1 MFKWLEKKAGEQS
14 LKNVRINTETLIL
27 VSNKADEN
35 IKNTGMSDEMHT
47 KKVIS
52 AQESLLEDMKLA
64 IANGMSVQQVE
75 GVVAEVKSKYD
86 LSKGVEMAIENVFRY
101 LK

>member
-1 MFKWLEKKAGEQS
+1 MFKWLKKKAGEQS

-35 IKNTGMSDEMHT
+35 IKITGMPDESHT
-47 KKVIS
+47 QTVIS
-52 AQESLLEDMKLA
+52 AQESLLQDMKLA
-64 IANGMSVQQVE
+64 VANGMSVQQVE
-75 GVVAEVKSKYD
+75 GAVGEAKSKYD
-86 LSKGVEMAIENVFRY
+86 LSKGAEMAIENVFRY